1 MLKNKKQAAVF
12 TIVKN
17 EKFFI
22 PIWLNYYKK
31 HLPFNYYKKHLPF
44 LLDID
49 SSFVGI

>member
-1 MLKNKKQAAVF
+1 MSITKPNQTETNLRLHVTQRHMY
-12 TIVKN
+12 
-17 EKFFI
+17 
-22 PIWLNYYKK
+22 NYYKK

>member
-1 MLKNKKQAAVF
+1 VTQRHMY
-12 TIVKN
+12 
-17 EKFFI
+17 
-22 PIWLNYYKK
+22 NYYKK